1 MKTSKPTCASCARRR
16 RGPSAYTLIEAMVS
30 LVVVSTIMGATVSTM
45 VVASR
50 AVGGGTTGGL
60 AKISQSNEVAGQ
72 IASELSLALSFSVR
86 TDTVVAFTVP
96 DRNGDGQPESI
107 RYEWSGVAGDP
118 LTRQYNGGT
127 QATIAENVHHFSLS
141 YLLKT
146 VPAAGAGVPQESDE
160 VILIYHDDAPGGTFE
175 ELTITSTQWSAQYFM
190 PDLPDNTESWKITRV
205 QLRAKT
211 SGAADGVFAVQIR
224 TADAQRKPST
234 TVLAET
240 TVNESSLGASFGW
253 VSVDIGPV
261 ADLDPSAG
269 YCVVVKHVSGAGEAA
284 VIEYENKGHPMNPRT
299 HWMTTTDGG
308 ASWSNREN
316 QKDMR
321 FFVHGTYTTL
331 GDPQWP

>member
-1 MKTSKPTCASCARRR
+1 MNTSKPTHTRCVRRC
-16 RGPSAYTLIEAMVS
+16 RGLSAYTLIEAMVS

-50 AVGGGTTGGL
+50 AVGGGTSGGL
-60 AKISQSNEVAGQ
+60 AKISESNEVAGQ
-72 IASELSLALSFSVR
+72 IASELSLALSFSER
-86 TDTVVAFTVP
+86 SDTVVAFTVP
-96 DRNGDGQPESI
+96 DRDSDGQPESI

-127 QATIAENVHHFSLS
+127 QATIADNVHHFSLS

-146 VPAAGAGVPQESDE
+146 VPASGAGEPQESDE
-160 VILIYHDDAPGGTFE
+160 VILIYHDDAAGGTLE
-175 ELTITSTQWSAQYFM
+175 EQPITSTQWCAQYFE

-205 QLRAKT
+205 QLRVKT
-211 SGAADGVFAVQIR
+211 SGAADGVFAIQIR
-224 TADAQRKPST
+224 TSDSQRKPTT
-234 TVLAET
+234 TVLTET
-240 TVNESSLGASFGW
+240 TVSESSLAASFGW
-253 VSVDIGPV
+253 VSIDIGPV
-261 ADLDPSAG
+261 ANLDPSAG

-284 VIEYENKGHPMNPRT
+284 VIEYENKGQPMNPRT
-299 HWMTTTDGG
+299 HWMTTSDAG

-316 QKDMR
+316 QKDIR